1 MAQEDESDVRSR
13 AKVNLEAIHRAMAR
27 GSMGPFAE
35 VVADERDKGSK
46 ASALEIMKNNAD
58 QHMNKREQEEELR
71 KAGVL

>member
-1 MAQEDESDVRSR
+1 MSEEDVRSR

-35 VVADERDKGSK
+35 TVAEERDKGSK
-46 ASALEIMKNNAD
+46 ASALEILKNNQD
-58 QHMNKREQEEELR
+58 QNMNRKEQEEELR